1 MTQPAEPS
9 KVAPPPPSPPE
20 LEQEFEALLLFL
32 KQNRGF
38 DFTAYKRTSLMRR
51 VTVRMQ
57 MVGAAGFA
65 NYQDYLEVVPEEFTR
80 LFNTILINVTTFF
93 RDPQVWEYL
102 ASNVLPE
109 LAAAAD
115 SNEPIRVWSAGCAS
129 GEEAYS
135 TAILLGERL
144 GLDQF
149 RDRVK
154 IYATDVDDDAL
165 NQARQAVYSGRGL
178 ENVAPELVAK
188 YFDRHEDRFTVSKD
202 LRRAVIFGRHD
213 LIQDAPISRIN
224 LLLCRNVLMYFNADA
239 QGKIVARFHFA
250 LAPGGVLCVGKA
262 ETLLNHVANF
272 RTLDAKRRVFA
283 KVERFPAV
291 ERLAGTIGHAPGADP
306 SPDDVRLREAA
317 AEVGPMAQL
326 VLDRQGTVVHANQ
339 HLRTMFGLSSRDV
352 GRPLK
357 DLELSYRPFEL
368 RSALEQAFAEGR
380 AVGMSDGR
388 WGGVGGQ
395 EIYLDLLV
403 VPLSDGAGGFG
414 GATLFFSDVTRQR
427 RLQDEV
433 QRAHQELQTAL
444 EELQSTNEEL
454 ETTNEELQSTV
465 EELETTNEELQST
478 NEELETMNEE
488 LQSTNEELQSLNDEA
503 RERTDRMADLNAFLE
518 SILRG
523 LRSAVVVVDRDLH
536 VRQWN
541 HHAEEMWGLRA
552 DEVLQRNFLNLDSG
566 LPVEQLRAPIRACL
580 QGESEHLQ
588 VLVEATNRRGRSIRV
603 RVTCTPLTA
612 GLPEVRGVILLLDE
626 VEG

>member
-1 MTQPAEPS
+1 MTQPSEPS
-9 KVAPPPPSPPE
+9 ADTTAPVSSE
-20 LEQEFEALLLFL
+20 TEREFDALLTFL

-57 MVGAAGFA
+57 MVGATGFA

-102 ASNVLPE
+102 ASTILPE
-109 LAAAAD
+109 IAGAPD
-115 SNEPIRVWSAGCAS
+115 STEPIRLWSAGCAS

-135 TAILLGERL
+135 VVMLLAERL
-144 GLDQF
+144 GLEQF
-149 RDRVK
+149 RERVK
-154 IYATDVDDDAL
+154 VYATDVDDEAL
-165 NQARQAVYSGRGL
+165 NQARQAVYPGRAL
-178 ENVAPELVAK
+178 ENLAPELIAK
-188 YFDRHEDRFTVSKD
+188 YFDQHEDRFTVNKD

-239 QGKIVARFHFA
+239 QSRIVARFHFA
-250 LAPGGVLCVGKA
+250 LSPGGVLCVGKA
-262 ETLLNHVANF
+262 ETLLSHAPTF

-283 KVERFPAV
+283 KVDRSPPV
-291 ERLAGTIGHAPGADP
+291 ERQPTLAHAAETVAG
-306 SPDDVRLREAA
+306 PDDARLREAA
-317 AEVGPMAQL
+317 AEVGPLAQL
-326 VLDRQGTVVHANQ
+326 VVDRQGTVVHANQ
-339 HLRTMFGLSSRDV
+339 HLRAVFGLSTRDL

-368 RSALEQAFAEGR
+368 RSCLEQAFTEGR
-380 AVGMSDGR
+380 AVGLSDGR
-388 WGGVGGQ
+388 WAGVGGQ
-395 EIYLDLLV
+395 EVYIDLLV
-403 VPLSDGAGGFG
+403 VPLSDGFGGFA
-414 GATLFFSDVTRQR
+414 GASLFFTDVTRQR
-427 RLQDEV
+427 RLQEEV

-488 LQSTNEELQSLNDEA
+488 LQSTNEELQALNDEA
-503 RERTDRMADLNAFLE
+503 RERTDHVADLNAFLE

-523 LRSAVVVVDRDLH
+523 LRSGVVVVDQDLH

-588 VLVEATNRRGRSIRV
+588 VLVQATNRRGRSVCV

-626 VEG
+626 EQG

>member
-9 KVAPPPPSPPE
+9 KVAPAPPSPE
-20 LEQEFEALLLFL
+20 LEREFEALLLFL

-57 MVGAAGFA
+57 MVGAGGFA

-102 ASNVLPE
+102 ASSVLPE
-109 LAAAAD
+109 LAGAPD
-115 SNEPIRVWSAGCAS
+115 STEPIRVWSAGCAS

-135 TAILLGERL
+135 IAVLLGEL
-144 GLDQF
+144 LSLDQF
-149 RDRVK
+149 RERVK

-165 NQARQAVYSGRGL
+165 NQARQAVYSERAL

-262 ETLLNHVANF
+262 ETLLSHVATF

-283 KVERFPAV
+283 KVERFPAL
-291 ERLAGTIGHAPGADP
+291 ERPAGILGHAPGADP
-306 SPDDVRLREAA
+306 GPEDARLREAA
-317 AEVGPMAQL
+317 AEVGPTAQL
-326 VLDRQGTVVHANQ
+326 VVDRQGTVVHANQ
-339 HLRTMFGLSSRDV
+339 HLRTMFGLSTRDI
-352 GRPLK
+352 GRSLK

-368 RSALEQAFAEGR
+368 RSCLEQAFAEGR
-380 AVGMSDGR
+380 AVGVSDGR
-388 WGGVGGQ
+388 WGGAGGQ
-395 EIYLDLLV
+395 EIYFDLLV
-403 VPLSDGAGGFG
+403 VPLSDGAGGFA
-414 GATLFFSDVTRQR
+414 GASLFFSDVTRQR

-488 LQSTNEELQSLNDEA
+488 LQSTNEELQALNDEA

-523 LRSAVVVVDRDLH
+523 LRSGVVVVDRDLH
-536 VRQWN
+536 IRQWN

-588 VLVEATNRRGRSIRV
+588 VLVQATNRRGRSVRI

-612 GLPEVRGVILLLDE
+612 GLPDVRGVILLLDE

>member
-1 MTQPAEPS
+1 MTQPSEPS
-9 KVAPPPPSPPE
+9 QLASAPPSPE
-20 LEQEFEALLLFL
+20 VEREFEALLLFL

-38 DFTAYKRTSLMRR
+38 DFTAYKRSSLMRR
-51 VTVRMQ
+51 VAVRMQ
-57 MVGAAGFA
+57 MVGSAGFA

-102 ASNVLPE
+102 GSNVLPQIVGAPE
-109 LAAAAD
+109 
-115 SNEPIRVWSAGCAS
+115 STEPVRVWSAGCAS

-135 TAILLGERL
+135 IAMLLAERL
-144 GLDQF
+144 TLEQF

-165 NQARQAVYSGRGL
+165 NQARQAMYSARTL
-178 ENVAPELVAK
+178 ENVAPEMVAR

-262 ETLLNHVANF
+262 ETLLSHLATF

-283 KVERFPAV
+283 KVERFPLL
-291 ERLAGTIGHAPGADP
+291 ERSATIAGLA
-306 SPDDVRLREAA
+306 PDTEPPTDSVRLREAA
-317 AEVGPMAQL
+317 AEVGPLAQL
-326 VLDRQGTVVHANQ
+326 VMDRQATVVHANQ
-339 HLRTMFGLSSRDV
+339 HLRTVFGLNARDI

-368 RSALEQAFAEGR
+368 RSCLEQAFAEGR
-380 AVGMSDGR
+380 AIGLSDGR
-388 WGGVGGQ
+388 WSGPGGQ
-395 EIYLDLLV
+395 DMYFDLLV
-403 VPLSDGAGGFG
+403 VPLSDGAGGFA
-414 GATLFFSDVTRQR
+414 GASVYFTDVTRQR

-488 LQSTNEELQSLNDEA
+488 LQSTNEELQALNDEA
-503 RERTDRMADLNAFLE
+503 RERTDHMADLNAFLE

-523 LRSAVVVVDRDLH
+523 LRSGVVVVDQDLH
-536 VRQWN
+536 IRQWN
-541 HHAEEMWGLRA
+541 HHAEDMWGLRA
-552 DEVLQRNFLNLDSG
+552 EEVLQRNFLNLDTG

-588 VLVEATNRRGRSIRV
+588 VQVQAINRRGRPIRL
-603 RVTCTPLTA
+603 RVTCTPLSA
-612 GLPEVRGVILLLDE
+612 ALPDVRGVILLLDE